1 MIKKNSKSKITE
13 IAKESKT
20 PSLSSANLVDIEQK
34 ILTAINNQE
43 LQRGIEKWVRNNEQ
57 KQKETNR
64 DLSLLSGII
73 GEYLDSYILFGY
85 NLEGERVIIQS
96 QSSPKDRD
104 ALMEFLKIVLS
115 LYSGILFSIA
125 MIVRP

>member
-1 MIKKNSKSKITE
+1 MTKRSSKNKSTE

-20 PSLSSANLVDIEQK
+20 PSLSSTNINDIEEK

-43 LQRGIEKWVRNNEQ
+43 LQRGIERWIRINEQ

-64 DLSLLSGII
+64 DLGLLSGII

-85 NLEGERVIIQS
+85 NLEGERIIIQS
-96 QSSPKDRD
+96 KSSPKDRD
-104 ALMEFLKIVLS
+104 ALMEFLKIVFLKHHQ
-115 LYSGILFSIA
+115 GDTDE
-125 MIVRP
+125 

>member
-1 MIKKNSKSKITE
+1 MTKRTSKNKSTE
-13 IAKESKT
+13 IAKETKT
-20 PSLSSANLVDIEQK
+20 PSLSSANLQNIEEK

-43 LQRGIEKWVRNNEQ
+43 LQRGIERWIRNNEQ
-57 KQKETNR
+57 KQKENNR
-64 DLSLLSGII
+64 DLGLLSGII

-104 ALMEFLKIVLS
+104 ALMEFLKIVFLKHHQ
-115 LYSGILFSIA
+115 GDINE
-125 MIVRP
+125 

>member
-1 MIKKNSKSKITE
+1 MTKKNSKSKLTE

-20 PSLSSANLVDIEQK
+20 PSLSSVNTQDIEQK

-43 LQRGIEKWVRNNEQ
+43 LQRGIEKWIRNNDQ
-57 KQKETNR
+57 KQKENNR

-104 ALMEFLKIVLS
+104 ALMEFLKIVFLKHHQ
-115 LYSGILFSIA
+115 GD
-125 MIVRP
+125 MNE

>member
-1 MIKKNSKSKITE
+1 MTKKNSKSKLTE

-20 PSLSSANLVDIEQK
+20 PSLSSANVQDIEQK

-43 LQRGIEKWVRNNEQ
+43 LQRGIEKWIRNNDQ
-57 KQKETNR
+57 RQKENNR

-104 ALMEFLKIVLS
+104 ALMEFLKIVFLKHHQ
-115 LYSGILFSIA
+115 GD
-125 MIVRP
+125 MNE

>member
-1 MIKKNSKSKITE
+1 MTKKNSKNKITE

-20 PSLSSANLVDIEQK
+20 YSLSSVNLQDIEEK

-43 LQRGIEKWVRNNEQ
+43 LQRGIEKWVRSNQQ
-57 KQKETNR
+57 KQKENNR

-104 ALMEFLKIVLS
+104 ALMEFLKIVFLKHHQ
-115 LYSGILFSIA
+115 GD
-125 MIVRP
+125 PNE

>member
-104 ALMEFLKIVLS
+104 ALMEFLKIVFLKHHQ
-115 LYSGILFSIA
+115 GETNE
-125 MIVRP
+125 

>member
-1 MIKKNSKSKITE
+1 MTKKNSKSKLTE

-20 PSLSSANLVDIEQK
+20 SSLSSVNTQDIEQK

-43 LQRGIEKWVRNNEQ
+43 LQRGIEKWIRNNDQ
-57 KQKETNR
+57 KQKENNR

-104 ALMEFLKIVLS
+104 ALMEFLKIVFLKHHQ
-115 LYSGILFSIA
+115 GD
-125 MIVRP
+125 MNE

>member
-1 MIKKNSKSKITE
+1 MTKKNSKSKLTE

-20 PSLSSANLVDIEQK
+20 PSLSSVNTQDIEQK

-43 LQRGIEKWVRNNEQ
+43 LQRGIEKWIRNNDQ
-57 KQKETNR
+57 KQKENNR

-104 ALMEFLKIVLS
+104 ALMEFLKIVFLKHHQ
-115 LYSGILFSIA
+115 GDTNE
-125 MIVRP
+125 